1 MEAVL
6 AGTKPTLKSGKRRK
20 RIPRVCLPK
29 KLTRVDSLLHDQ
41 AVFQFEYEAYFEV
54 KETPQTQP
62 SRLLA
67 EKAHDG

>member
-1 MEAVL
+1 
-6 AGTKPTLKSGKRRK
+6 
-20 RIPRVCLPK
+20 LPK